1 METGTWIETLRQE
14 GARMTAAARATS
26 ADAPVPTCPDWAARD
41 LIRHTGGVHRW
52 ATTFVAEARA
62 EPGSQTLEELAGGW
76 PGDEE
81 LADWFEAGYLR
92 LVAVLE
98 AAPADLQCWT
108 FLPAPSPLAFWSRR
122 QAHETAIHR
131 VDAELAAGRTEAHLS
146 QFTPAFAADGVDE
159 LLTCFVPRRST
170 GLHSDSG
177 ATLGIECTDDDGA
190 WVLTIG
196 PDGVITTAGSS
207 SGSGPSDCTVR
218 GAAGD
223 LYLALWNRGRRERL
237 QISGDRTA
245 LDLFGDA
252 VQVRWS

>member
-1 METGTWIETLRQE
+1 METTAWIETLRGE

-26 ADAPVPTCPDWAARD
+26 ADAPVPTCPEWAARD
-41 LIRHTGGVHRW
+41 LIRHTGGIHRW
-52 ATTFVAEARA
+52 ATSFVAEARA

-81 LADWFEAGYLR
+81 LADWFEAGYRR

-98 AAPADLQCWT
+98 AAPPDLQCWT
-108 FLPAPSPLAFWSRR
+108 FLPAPSPLAMWSRR

-131 VDAELAAGRTEAHLS
+131 VDAELTAGRTVDHLS
-146 QFTPAFAADGVDE
+146 PFMPAFAADGVDE

-170 GLHSDSG
+170 RLESDSP
-177 ATLGIECTDDDGA
+177 ATLGIECADDEGA

-196 PDGVITTAGSS
+196 PDGVKTTAGSTS
-207 SGSGPSDCTVR
+207 DSGPPDCIVR

-223 LYLALWNRGRRERL
+223 LYLALWNRGSDQRL
-237 QISGDRTA
+237 QVSGDRA
-245 LDLFGDA
+245 VLDLFGDA
-252 VQVRWS
+252 VHVRWS